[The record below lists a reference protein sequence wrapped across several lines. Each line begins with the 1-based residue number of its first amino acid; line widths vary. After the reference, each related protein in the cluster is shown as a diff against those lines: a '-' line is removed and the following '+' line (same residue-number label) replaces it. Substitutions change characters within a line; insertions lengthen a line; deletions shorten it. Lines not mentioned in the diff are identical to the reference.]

1 MPKKNMQDKRKNG
14 KNFGLTTDSLIEK
27 YQTIS
32 INFKIRVSQLI
43 AKIEREQQSLNQIR
57 YCLTGHIQI

>member
-43 AKIEREQQSLNQIR
+43 AKIEREQQSLN
-57 YCLTGHIQI
+57 